1 MNNKIKYLSV
11 AMSTLLVA
19 SSCKKALDI
28 NDNPNSP
35 TQSTPELVLPQAMV
49 ATALSVPT
57 YNTYGGRLVGY
68 YATSGGVSG
77 WGDMITY
84 DFSTGFMTGLWSTPY
99 NTLTDLQYV
108 VEKAGEGKALFVQA
122 AEVMKVY
129 NYANLVDTYNDVPYS
144 DALKGA
150 ASLTPKY
157 DKAAD
162 IYVDLAKK
170 LDAAVAFFK
179 SATASD
185 DFKTADVIFKGNT
198 TSWAKF
204 ANTLKLRLVLRA
216 GSKATFANK
225 TIDNIG
231 VIESDVI
238 VQPVF
243 TKISGKQ
250 NPMWNTWAYGADNA
264 AVGTWG
270 TQFIP
275 TNYIMAFYDGFK
287 ISDSERA
294 SLVFA
299 NGISTNK
306 NQLGNVDNPPTGV
319 APSAW
324 VMRPVSGT
332 ISGTNYRGLGVIK
345 GPAAGQPLMLA
356 AESQFLAAE
365 AALDGLISGGDEAS
379 RTYFRKGIMA
389 SYNYLY
395 MNEGDAPT
403 KSAADAQAYLTKYE
417 TDNNDTY
424 LVKFV
429 DYLDQSNPN
438 KPERKETGKEQK
450 REAIITQKYIALNF
464 LFGHEAWN
472 EFRRSGYPKNVGLNT
487 TANAR
492 TTFVSIAS
500 RATSEDKLPTRIL
513 YPNTEFSY
521 NAANVPADINK
532 YSSKIFW
539 AK

>member
-1 MNNKIKYLSV
+1 MNNKIKYLSI

-108 VEKAGEGKALFVQA
+108 VDKAGAEKPSFTQA
-122 AEVMKVY
+122 AEVLKAY
-129 NYANLVDTYNDVPYS
+129 NYANLVDTYNDIPYS
-144 DALKGA
+144 EALKGA
-150 ASLTPKY
+150 AILTPKY

-170 LDAAVAFFK
+170 LDVAIAFFK
-179 SATASD
+179 SAPEDLA
-185 DFKTADVIFKGNT
+185 FENADVIFGGNT
-198 TSWAKF
+198 TSWAQF

-216 GSKATFANK
+216 GSKAAFANK

-243 TKISGKQ
+243 TKIAGKQ

-275 TNYIMAFYDGFK
+275 TNYVMAFYDGFK
-287 ISDSERA
+287 IEDTERA

-324 VMRPVSGT
+324 VMRPVSGA

-356 AESQFLAAE
+356 SESQFLAAE
-365 AALDGLISGGDEAS
+365 GALEGIITGGEEAAKG
-379 RTYFRKGIMA
+379 YFEKGIKS

-395 MNEGDAPT
+395 MNEADTPT
-403 KSAADAQAYLTKYE
+403 KSAADADAYLVDYKE
-417 TDNNDTY
+417 TNINSY
-424 LVKFV
+424 LVNFLKFIDDTGNAPV
-429 DYLDQSNPN
+429 
-438 KPERKETGKEQK
+438 ERSTTKAERT
-450 REAIITQKYIALNF
+450 EAIITQKYIALNF

-472 EFRRSGYPKNVGLNT
+472 EYRRTGYPKIVGINT

-500 RATSEDKLPTRIL
+500 RATSTDKLPTRIL

-521 NAANVPADINK
+521 NAANVPSVDK
-532 YSSKIFW
+532 YASKIFW